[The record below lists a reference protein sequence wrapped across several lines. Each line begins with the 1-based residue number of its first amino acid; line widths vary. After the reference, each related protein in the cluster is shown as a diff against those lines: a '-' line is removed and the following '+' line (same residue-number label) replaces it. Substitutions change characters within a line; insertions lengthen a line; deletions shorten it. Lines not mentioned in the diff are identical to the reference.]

1 MAWKAWRLVAENDG
15 VSRIELA
22 VARGPH
28 QSDTLYDISQLESG
42 IARIEPHQYYE
53 WAHALKISLRH
64 LVASYCGTLIP
75 SPTISFGR
83 QLASLPIS
91 PHGNNE
97 LKSSRGK
104 RWFLRSPSRRPGHR
118 LLWS

>member
-42 IARIEPHQYYE
+42 IARIEPHQYFE
-53 WAHALKISLRH
+53 WAHALKIPLRH

-75 SPTISFGR
+75 FAHYLFVFGR
-83 QLASLPIS
+83 TADKLADQS
-91 PHGNNE
+91 HGNNE
-97 LKSSRGK
+97 LK
-104 RWFLRSPSRRPGHR
+104 FLER
-118 LLWS
+118 